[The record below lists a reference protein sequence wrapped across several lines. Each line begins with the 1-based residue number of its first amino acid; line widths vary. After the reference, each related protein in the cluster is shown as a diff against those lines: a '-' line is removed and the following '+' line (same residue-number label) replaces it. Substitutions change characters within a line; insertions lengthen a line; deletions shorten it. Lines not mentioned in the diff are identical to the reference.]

1 VTVHESVQAADVAV
15 GEVHHEWVGDNPY
28 FLFIVRENTQNTK
41 IDLDYPGWAQIWKD
55 WIRGVRSRWY
65 LCRKSNDTVVFGIEV
80 YEDDQPFYYKRHTTD
95 LNGPFQGIEWVAYG
109 IGAKRADGTRDGV
122 WITQDG
128 LVCDDHD
135 IDSLM
140 RG

>member
-1 VTVHESVQAADVAV
+1 MTVEEHTMAADVAV
-15 GEVHHEWVGDNPY
+15 AEVHHEWVGDNPF

-65 LCRKSNDTVVFGIEV
+65 MCRKDDDRVVFGMEV
-80 YEDDQPFYYKRHTTD
+80 YPDDQPFCGLHHNTY
-95 LNGPFQGIEWVAYG
+95 LNGPLAGVDFVAYG
-109 IGAKRADGTRDGV
+109 MGAKHADGSEDAL
-122 WITQDG
+122 WITSDG
-128 LVCDDHD
+128 LVCNGRDVDT
-135 IDSLM
+135 LM